1 MIYLTEAHADDVWPI
16 GYGINQPKTL
26 EERWS
31 NFDRL
36 LLQHEKLGPLIDFK
50 FCDRMDNAFNTI
62 TGAWPECYFFTTPEG
77 KCQFKVDIFEK

>member
-1 MIYLTEAHADDVWPI
+1 MPQLLELLAQLKEKAVIVMIYLTEAHADDVWPI

-36 LLQHEKLGPLIDFK
+36 L
-50 FCDRMDNAFNTI
+50 
-62 TGAWPECYFFTTPEG
+62 
-77 KCQFKVDIFEK
+77 V